1 VRAHNRS
8 RRRIRGSWQEL
19 LTDLAPHVV
28 LDGSG
33 GGAVAFR
40 DRERL
45 SLARWHRPEDRDQ
58 AVRMAMGFLADE
70 SGLAMSGET
79 IGRERRVRDAAPSDP

>member
-1 VRAHNRS
+1 MRQRNRS
-8 RRRIRGSWQEL
+8 RRRIRGAWQEL
-19 LTDLAPHVV
+19 LTDLARHVV

-40 DRERL
+40 DRKRL

-58 AVRMAMGFLADE
+58 AVKMAMRFLADE
-70 SGLAMSGET
+70 SERATSGET
-79 IGRERRVRDAAPSDP
+79 IGRELRIRDAALSDI